1 MHSDE
6 RSLIHLTAKLCYI
19 NCTKPVDDILEKS
32 VAKGLHFMLK
42 NTRSS
47 RDVILLYVIHVNNV
61 LVNGTSSAFKCI
73 II

>member
-1 MHSDE
+1 MHFNE

-47 RDVILLYVIHVNNV
+47 RDVILLCVIRVDNV
-61 LVNGTSSAFKCI
+61 LINGTSSALL
-73 II
+73 